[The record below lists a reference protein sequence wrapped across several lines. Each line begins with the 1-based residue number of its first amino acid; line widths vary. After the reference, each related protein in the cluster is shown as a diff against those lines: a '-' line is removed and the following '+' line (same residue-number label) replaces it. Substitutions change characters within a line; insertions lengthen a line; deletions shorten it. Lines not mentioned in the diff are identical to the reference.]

1 VKKSTAVAVLNAN
14 YLMKKL
20 QNHFKIAYLGNNQLV
35 AHEFILDLRPL
46 KLISGITEE
55 DVAKRLMDFGFHAPT
70 MSWPVPGTLM
80 IEPTESEDQGELDL
94 FIESLIQI
102 RKEI

>member
-1 VKKSTAVAVLNAN
+1 
-14 YLMKKL
+14 
-20 QNHFKIAYLGNNQLV
+20 
-35 AHEFILDLRPL
+35 L